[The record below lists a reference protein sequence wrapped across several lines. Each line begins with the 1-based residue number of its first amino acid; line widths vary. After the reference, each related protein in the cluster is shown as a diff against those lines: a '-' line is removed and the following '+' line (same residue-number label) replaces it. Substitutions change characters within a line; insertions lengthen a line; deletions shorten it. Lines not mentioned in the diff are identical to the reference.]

1 MGGWRRWA
9 SNEFKSLLVELRR
22 RNRRVVSSIK
32 DSFVFLRDSG
42 LLDCRLNLDKVV
54 QIAAMAMVPRCVN
67 YPVVD
72 MSLSGAL
79 VPKKILLSS
88 IFACQSYVTFRKFAS
103 GELLTRDCLEELK
116 TNLPNGKGFME
127 DASFAPWRPL
137 YAHTRCDMY
146 RKLRDAFDAYYLDQ
160 VSEWRR
166 RAGLGLYAATASPD
180 KLLPD
185 LQFSHAASV
194 VEENVGTS
202 SAVNTPPSVKSVGKT
217 VKQAGGSGSIAE
229 IVKMKDLRQSGVS
242 GSSSGKGSSSG
253 SVKRGS
259 GR

>member
-1 MGGWRRWA
+1 
-9 SNEFKSLLVELRR
+9 
-22 RNRRVVSSIK
+22 
-32 DSFVFLRDSG
+32 
-42 LLDCRLNLDKVV
+42 
-54 QIAAMAMVPRCVN
+54 MVPRCVN

-146 RKLRDAFDAYYLDQ
+146 RGLRDAFDAYYLDQ

-180 KLLPD
+180 KLLPE

-202 SAVNTPPSVKSVGKT
+202 SAVNTPPSRKSVGKT

-229 IVKMKDLRQSGVS
+229 IVKMKKDLRQSGVS